1 MIKFPPN
8 PFVIKDGFF
17 SAFQFMSKK
26 GNSSQLFNLNLN
38 GFWDSCWIVFFVNAV
53 VSTLASY
60 GIKANIDGDIQS
72 GILPRL
78 LIITIIDIC
87 LFSILVNTIFEKIGK
102 GDKFFK
108 FIIPFN
114 WIQSFQAILM
124 LSFAVLGLILPPSI
138 FVFFGIMVVIWVTFS
153 LWRIGKEE
161 VGLTEGNIF
170 QGELTF
176 DQLLFNRPIPGYAK
190 YRSPIRGLYMCGS
203 STHPGGGVMG
213 APGRNAAIEILKD
226 LNLSNSDIREAYE
239 VL

>member
-1 MIKFPPN
+1 MITFPPN

-26 GNSSQLFNLNLN
+26 GNSSQLFNLNLH

-78 LIITIIDIC
+78 LLITIIDIC

-102 GDKFFK
+102 GDMFYK

-114 WIQSFQAILM
+114 WIQSFQATLM

-161 VGLTEGNIF
+161 VGLTGWGATGMIF
-170 QGELTF
+170 LSVIIEASLGMF
-176 DQLLFNRPIPGYAK
+176 S
-190 YRSPIRGLYMCGS
+190 RS
-203 STHPGGGVMG
+203 
-213 APGRNAAIEILKD
+213 
-226 LNLSNSDIREAYE
+226 LSMTI
-239 VL
+239 

>member
-1 MIKFPPN
+1 MINFPPN
-8 PFVIKDGFF
+8 PFVIKDGFL
-17 SAFQFMSKK
+17 SALQFMSKK
-26 GNSSQLFNLNLN
+26 GNTGKLFNLNLS

-60 GIKANIDGDIQS
+60 GIKANIDSGIQG

-78 LIITIIDIC
+78 LLITIIDIC
-87 LFSILVNTIFEKIGK
+87 MFSILVNTIFEKIGK
-102 GDKFFK
+102 GDKFYK

-161 VGLTEGNIF
+161 VGLTGWGATGMIVLSVIIEASLGMF
-170 QGELTF
+170 S
-176 DQLLFNRPIPGYAK
+176 
-190 YRSPIRGLYMCGS
+190 RS
-203 STHPGGGVMG
+203 
-213 APGRNAAIEILKD
+213 
-226 LNLSNSDIREAYE
+226 LSITI
-239 VL
+239 

>member
-78 LIITIIDIC
+78 LLITIIDIS
-87 LFSILVNTIFEKIGK
+87 LFSILVNSIFEKIGK
-102 GDKFFK
+102 GDKFFE

-138 FVFFGIMVVIWVTFS
+138 FIFFGIMVVIWVTFS

-161 VGLTEGNIF
+161 VGLTGWGATGMIF
-170 QGELTF
+170 LSVIIEASLGMF
-176 DQLLFNRPIPGYAK
+176 S
-190 YRSPIRGLYMCGS
+190 RS
-203 STHPGGGVMG
+203 
-213 APGRNAAIEILKD
+213 
-226 LNLSNSDIREAYE
+226 LSMTI
-239 VL
+239 

>member
-8 PFVIKDGFF
+8 PFVIKDGFL

-38 GFWDSCWIVFFVNAV
+38 GFWDSCWIVFFVNAI

-78 LIITIIDIC
+78 LLITIIDIC

-138 FVFFGIMVVIWVTFS
+138 FVFFWYYGCNLGYFFFMAHWKRRS
-153 LWRIGKEE
+153 W
-161 VGLTEGNIF
+161 
-170 QGELTF
+170 F
-176 DQLLFNRPIPGYAK
+176 DWL
-190 YRSPIRGLYMCGS
+190 GS
-203 STHPGGGVMG
+203 HWHDFFIS
-213 APGRNAAIEILKD
+213 
-226 LNLSNSDIREAYE
+226 YY
-239 VL
+239 

>member
-1 MIKFPPN
+1 MCIR
-8 PFVIKDGFF
+8 DR
-17 SAFQFMSKK
+17 
-26 GNSSQLFNLNLN
+26 
-38 GFWDSCWIVFFVNAV
+38 DSCWIVFFVNAV

-78 LIITIIDIC
+78 LLITIIDIC

-108 FIIPFN
+108 FLIPFN

-161 VGLTEGNIF
+161 VGLTGWGATGMIF
-170 QGELTF
+170 LSVIIEASLGMF
-176 DQLLFNRPIPGYAK
+176 S
-190 YRSPIRGLYMCGS
+190 RS
-203 STHPGGGVMG
+203 
-213 APGRNAAIEILKD
+213 
-226 LNLSNSDIREAYE
+226 LSMTI
-239 VL
+239 

>member
-38 GFWDSCWIVFFVNAV
+38 GFLDSCWVVFFVNAI

-60 GIKANIDGDIQS
+60 GFKANIDGDIQS

-78 LIITIIDIC
+78 LLITIIDIC
-87 LFSILVNTIFEKIGK
+87 LLSILVNTIFEKIGK

-161 VGLTEGNIF
+161 VGLTGWGATGMIF
-170 QGELTF
+170 LSVIIEASLGMF
-176 DQLLFNRPIPGYAK
+176 S
-190 YRSPIRGLYMCGS
+190 RS
-203 STHPGGGVMG
+203 
-213 APGRNAAIEILKD
+213 
-226 LNLSNSDIREAYE
+226 LSMTI
-239 VL
+239 

>member
-8 PFVIKDGFF
+8 PFVIKNGLL

-38 GFWDSCWIVFFVNAV
+38 GFWDSCWIVFFVNAI
-53 VSTLASY
+53 VSTLATY

-78 LIITIIDIC
+78 LLITIIDIC
-87 LFSILVNTIFEKIGK
+87 LFSILVKTIFEKIGK
-102 GDKFFK
+102 GDKFFE

-124 LSFAVLGLILPPSI
+124 LSFAILGLILPPSI

-161 VGLTEGNIF
+161 VGLTGWGATGMIF
-170 QGELTF
+170 LSVIIEASLGMF
-176 DQLLFNRPIPGYAK
+176 S
-190 YRSPIRGLYMCGS
+190 RS
-203 STHPGGGVMG
+203 
-213 APGRNAAIEILKD
+213 
-226 LNLSNSDIREAYE
+226 LSMTI
-239 VL
+239 